1 MFPVWGTKS
10 KATKLMLAQAIVA
23 QAIFKPTLTDQ
34 DVQSQATIARIAVP
48 TIPSAGN
55 DPSVVTSPPE
65 VDVAVGAELAEDW
78 ILLTLLA
85 IEAEAEETIDE
96 RLEEILEPAAESTE
110 LMELYSLEKLE
121 KSEEALEPVRRV
133 LIDDSTELMLEIA
146 EREAAL
152 VPAADEADRS
162 ADEALARTLE
172 TEA

>member
-1 MFPVWGTKS
+1 VISECFNFPVWGTKS
-10 KATKLMLAQAIVA
+10 KATKLMLAQVIV
-23 QAIFKPTLTDQ
+23 KPTRTDQ
-34 DVQSQATIARIAVP
+34 DFQSQATIARIAVP

-65 VDVAVGAELAEDW
+65 VDVAVAVGAELAEDL

-85 IEAEAEETIDE
+85 IEADAEETIDE

-110 LMELYSLEKLE
+110 FMELYSLEKLE

-133 LIDDSTELMLEIA
+133 LIDDSTELALEIA

-152 VPAADEADRS
+152 VLAAD
-162 ADEALARTLE
+162 
-172 TEA
+172 